1 MLEAIHSRE
10 DLLKL
15 NPVQLKELSREIRT
29 LLIDTV
35 SCNGGHLASNLGTV
49 ELSIALNRVYDASK
63 DRILFDV
70 GHQCYTHKILNG
82 RQEQFHTLRQFGGIS
97 GFPKPYESDADAF
110 IAGHASDSVSVA
122 LGMAKARTLLHE
134 DYDVCA
140 VIGDGALTGGLAYEG
155 IENVAASLESI
166 VIILNDNAMSIN
178 GNVGGMTKVLS
189 RMRLSEGYAGF
200 KKRYRAVVGI
210 DSDLYRFGH
219 RVKEE
224 LKKKLFAG
232 NMFSAL
238 GLNYLGPIDGH
249 DIGELESAIRLAR
262 SLRMPVLLHM
272 VTVKGKGCHYAEA
285 HPDIYHGIGPFD
297 KVSGEP
303 LSVTEGFGDCMGK
316 ELCIMAA
323 ADERIT
329 AITAAMS
336 DGTGLFDF
344 SQHFPN
350 RFFDVGIAEGHAVS
364 MAAGMSKQGLIPVFA
379 VYSSFL
385 QRAYDMLLHDV
396 SLQKLHVVFCV
407 DRAGIVGSDGE
418 THNGAFDLAYLSTIP
433 GMTVLCP
440 ASFAEL
446 RSMLR
451 MAIYEIEGP
460 VAIRYPRGGEGLYKE
475 ENIVPETLLKE
486 GNDITIVSYGTMI
499 NNVVAA
505 ADLLEEKGI
514 RCEVL
519 KIGIAV
525 PLKTEKIMD
534 SLRKTEFFL
543 MAEDVCAPG
552 CLGEKILA
560 RAEQMSVSLKG
571 SCLLNLGEGILPN
584 GSVKELLQ
592 ACGLDEYGIA
602 RSALTLLGR
611 EKEKHE

>member
-1 MLEAIHSRE
+1 MLEEIHSRE

-15 NPVQLKELSREIRT
+15 NAVQLEELSREIRE
-29 LLIDTV
+29 LLVDTV
-35 SCNGGHLASNLGTV
+35 SVTGGHLASNLGTV

-63 DRILFDV
+63 DRILYDV

-82 RQEQFHTLRQFGGIS
+82 RLEQFHTLRQFGGIS
-97 GFPKPYESDADAF
+97 GFPKPYESEADAF

-122 LGMAKARTLLHE
+122 LGMAKARTLLQE

-155 IENVAASLESI
+155 IENVAASLEPI

-219 RVKEE
+219 RIKEE

-262 SLRMPVLLHM
+262 SLRMPVLLHV
-272 VTVKGKGCHYAEA
+272 VTVKGKGCSYAEA
-285 HPDIYHGIGPFD
+285 HPDIYHGIGPFN
-297 KVSGEP
+297 KVSGKP

-316 ELCIMAA
+316 ELCMLAA
-323 ADERIT
+323 ADRRIT

-364 MAAGMSKQGLIPVFA
+364 MASGMAKQGLLPVFA

-396 SLQKLHVVFCV
+396 ALQKLHVIFCV

-418 THNGAFDLAYLSTIP
+418 THNGVFDIAFLSTVP
-433 GMTVLCP
+433 GITVLCP

-446 RSMLR
+446 RSMLKT
-451 MAIYEIEGP
+451 AIYEVEGP
-460 VAIRYPRGGEGLYKE
+460 VAIRYPRGGEGFYTD
-475 ENIVPETLLKE
+475 ENTAPETVLRE
-486 GNDITIVSYGTMI
+486 GDALTLVSYGTMI
-499 NNVVAA
+499 NHALAA
-505 ADLLEEKGI
+505 AESLAKKGI

-519 KIGIAV
+519 KLGAAA
-525 PLKTEKIMD
+525 PLKTEQIMT
-534 SLRKTEFFL
+534 SLRKTGYFL

-560 RAEQMSVSLKG
+560 RAEQQGITTKG
-571 SCLLNLGEGILPN
+571 SRLLNLGEGILPQ
-584 GSVKELLQ
+584 GSVKELMQ
-592 ACGLDEYGIA
+592 ASGLDEAGLV
-602 RSALTLLGR
+602 RSALRLLGE